1 VPKSNHIDPATGKD
15 TRYELIPVLLKDGKI
30 ERLSDIFKF
39 VPKTIVA
46 RDMGISLD
54 QWDKYME
61 KIVPFT
67 LKRLFRLAELCG
79 ITEREVLDL
88 AMAEREARKRE
99 KSGDQG
105 H

>member
-1 VPKSNHIDPATGKD
+1 MGARSYIDPATGKD
-15 TRYELIPVLLKDGKI
+15 TRYELIPVLLEDGKI

-67 LKRLFRLAELCG
+67 LKRLFQLAELCG
-79 ITEREVLDL
+79 ITERQIIDL
-88 AMAEREARKRE
+88 VMAEREYQKRGFNGA
-99 KSGDQG
+99 KT
-105 H
+105 

>member
-1 VPKSNHIDPATGKD
+1 MPKSSHIDPATGKD
-15 TRYELIPVLLKDGKI
+15 ARYALIPVLLEDGKI

-46 RDMGISLD
+46 RDMGISLG

-61 KIVPFT
+61 KVVPLT

-79 ITEREVLDL
+79 ITERQVLGL
-88 AMAEREARKRE
+88 VMAEREYQKRGFNGA
-99 KSGDQG
+99 KT
-105 H
+105 